1 MALKEE
7 HILVFLDSDIL
18 KVRRL
23 AREAALE
30 AGFDRIASGEI
41 EIVASEL
48 ATNLLKHHAVDG
60 EIVITALH
68 DAGRPG
74 VEVRSLDRGPGIRD
88 IRTAVHGGVSTA
100 GGLGIGLSGVRRL
113 MDEFSIESQPGATTT
128 IVARKWLPSDEDARM
143 GFSVIARPK
152 PGEDVSGDAYFIK
165 QGRDYAFLTV
175 LDALGHGRE
184 AFETSRTC
192 MTVIEENYD
201 APLSMIVELCHQEL
215 RGTRGAA
222 VALCRIDFAESRLRH
237 LSIGNVE
244 TRVYGTSVPVR
255 PFCFNGTLG
264 MSMERY
270 QVRDYLWDEGATIMM
285 FSDGISSRCD
295 IGPDAITTSPQTIA
309 EQVFKAFA
317 RDYDDATVLVG
328 R

>member
-1 MALKEE
+1 MALKEQR
-7 HILVFLDSDIL
+7 ILVFVDSDIL

-23 AREAALE
+23 AREAAQE
-30 AGFDRIASGEI
+30 AGFDQIASGEI

-60 EIVITALH
+60 EIVITTLNST
-68 DAGRPG
+68 GRQG
-74 VEVRSLDRGPGIRD
+74 VELRSLDLGPGIRD

-113 MDEFSIESQPGATTT
+113 MDEFSIESQPGAMTSV
-128 IVARKWLPSDEDARM
+128 VARKWLPSKDDTRM

-165 QGRDYAFLTV
+165 QGRDYVFFTV
-175 LDALGHGRE
+175 LDALGHGPE
-184 AFETSRTC
+184 AFETGRVC
-192 MTVIEENYD
+192 MAVIEENYD
-201 APLSMIVELCHQEL
+201 APLPMIAELCHQEL
-215 RGTRGAA
+215 KGTRGAA

-270 QVRDYLWDEGATIMM
+270 QVRDYRWEEGATIMM
-285 FSDGISSRCD
+285 YSDGISFPWD
-295 IGPDAITTSPQTIA
+295 VQPEMIAASPQVVA

-317 RDYDDATVLVG
+317 GDNDDATVLVG